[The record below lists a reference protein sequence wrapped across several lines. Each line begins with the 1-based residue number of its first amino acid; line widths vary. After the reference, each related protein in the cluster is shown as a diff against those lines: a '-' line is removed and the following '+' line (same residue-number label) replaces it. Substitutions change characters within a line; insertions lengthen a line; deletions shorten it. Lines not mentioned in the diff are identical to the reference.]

1 MTLAYYTNVISPHQ
15 IPLAKEIVR
24 RVGAENYRYIYRY
37 ELSDERRMLGWDERN
52 LPSWCRHG
60 EDDSPEL
67 MDVDL
72 LCTGGLRPLDVIA
85 RRIAVG
91 KPTYYVTERWFKP
104 LRRCGIP
111 IPGKCR
117 MLVPRYRRMAKRMV
131 EYMNN
136 PLCRCLAIGPWAKR
150 DMVSIGV
157 RPDHIYRW
165 GYYVEPSADSPTLQ
179 LSHSHSNSPTSPL
192 KLLWVGRMLALKRVD
207 TIVKAVGHLG
217 GEGVKLTLVGGGE
230 ERRKLERMARGLPV
244 EFVDSKPIAEI
255 RDVMREHDVYVLAS
269 DANEGWG
276 AVVNEALEER
286 MKVLGTFEAGASAA
300 LLDEEDL
307 FHSGD
312 WRRLAGLIARCARE
326 KREGRLHG
334 QGIGDETPKAAA
346 KRLLEELC
354 WRC

>member
-1 MTLAYYTNVISPHQ
+1 
-15 IPLAKEIVR
+15 
-24 RVGAENYRYIYRY
+24 
-37 ELSDERRMLGWDERN
+37 
-52 LPSWCRHG
+52 
-60 EDDSPEL
+60 
-67 MDVDL
+67 
-72 LCTGGLRPLDVIA
+72 
-85 RRIAVG
+85 
-91 KPTYYVTERWFKP
+91 
-104 LRRCGIP
+104 
-111 IPGKCR
+111 
-117 MLVPRYRRMAKRMV
+117 
-131 EYMNN
+131 
-136 PLCRCLAIGPWAKR
+136 
-150 DMVSIGV
+150 
-157 RPDHIYRW
+157 
-165 GYYVEPSADSPTLQ
+165 
-179 LSHSHSNSPTSPL
+179 
-192 KLLWVGRMLALKRVD
+192 MLALKRVD
-207 TIVKAVGHLG
+207 TIIKAVRHLG

-326 KREGRLHG
+326 KHEGRLRG